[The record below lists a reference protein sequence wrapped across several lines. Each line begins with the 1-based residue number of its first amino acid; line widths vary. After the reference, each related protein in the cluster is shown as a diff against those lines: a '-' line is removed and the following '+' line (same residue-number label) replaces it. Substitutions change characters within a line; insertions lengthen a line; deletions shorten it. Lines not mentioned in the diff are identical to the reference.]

1 MHWKQWPVGGKST
14 VTIRFFLFVAVL
26 LLLPSG
32 PAFVK
37 GDLVRHV
44 LAADQPLWP
53 HEKSE
58 LKPDPEL
65 VFGRLDNG
73 FRYVLLRNEQPED
86 RVSMHLNVQ
95 AGSVHEKENERGLA
109 HFLEHMLFCG
119 SEHFK
124 PGELV
129 AYLQSIGMAFGAD
142 ANASTGFY
150 ETVYDIFLPDGGRDS
165 LAKGLLV
172 MWDYAP
178 VSYTHLTLPTN

>member
-26 LLLPSG
+26 LCVPSG

-53 HEKSE
+53 HEKSD

-73 FRYVLLRNEQPED
+73 FRYVLLRNEQPEG

-109 HFLEHMLFCG
+109 ATG
-119 SEHFK
+119 
-124 PGELV
+124 PGERPK
-129 AYLQSIGMAFGAD
+129 
-142 ANASTGFY
+142 GF
-150 ETVYDIFLPDGGRDS
+150 EENLRQQAQCRDGRRFEGQEKKGTKKGKGIDHRIPPPQDIPAREEGELSSGPEVD
-165 LAKGLLV
+165 
-172 MWDYAP
+172 
-178 VSYTHLTLPTN
+178 